1 MPIMDYLIGMLW
13 ARGSLKVIDSPYIS
27 IEIGIRDISRW
38 QIDVL
43 EALKEGEFT
52 SGELADYPTISPH
65 NLVPIAIETF
75 LVSKTKLKTPVVDKN
90 ETGKWRIINA
100 TRFADFLK
108 EKKRDKENF
117 LRCRE
122 QISELERQLNREFRD
137 ISQSVGC
144 LDFNI
149 RTSSFRIQIDPYLM
163 EKLVSDYNLPR
174 GPDDSEMYWRM
185 PSIPLKISKGSNEE
199 KTDFIRGVA
208 DVCGTLEGNT
218 PRGRDARIKF
228 DIKNN
233 VTNEDRY
240 KATVRKSVNLCNF
253 FQENLGI
260 PIAGNYISLRSNPRP
275 HKLKIWIGDLTE
287 KFEMPLWNMKIHY
300 QQRLNLAISRT
311 TMPKSKFCCSIDD
324 NSTNS
329 IKGLQRWLRGQ
340 RKKEPSLVYCI
351 RYCSKLQSTINQLSL
366 DKNLEQIT
374 LQITKKFKEARG
386 EDIP

>member
-1 MPIMDYLIGMLW
+1 M
-13 ARGSLKVIDSPYIS
+13 
-27 IEIGIRDISRW
+27 
-38 QIDVL
+38 
-43 EALKEGEFT
+43 
-52 SGELADYPTISPH
+52 
-65 NLVPIAIETF
+65 
-75 LVSKTKLKTPVVDKN
+75 
-90 ETGKWRIINA
+90 
-100 TRFADFLK
+100 
-108 EKKRDKENF
+108 
-117 LRCRE
+117 
-122 QISELERQLNREFRD
+122 
-137 ISQSVGC
+137 
-144 LDFNI
+144 
-149 RTSSFRIQIDPYLM
+149 DPYLM

-174 GPDDSEMYWRM
+174 GPDELEMYWRM
-185 PSIPLKISKGSNEE
+185 PSIPLKISEGNNEE
-199 KTDFIRGVA
+199 KNDFIRGVA

-240 KATVRKSVNLCNF
+240 QSTVRKSVNLCNF

-260 PIAGNYISLRSNPRP
+260 PIAGNYISLRSNRRP
-275 HKLKIWIGDLTE
+275 HKLKIWIRDLTD

-324 NSTNS
+324 NGTNS

-340 RKKEPSLVYCI
+340 REKEPSLVYCF
-351 RYCSKLQSTINQLSL
+351 RYCSKLQSTITQLSL
-366 DKNLEQIT
+366 DNNLEQIT